1 MPRQPTPTALP
12 VVCPD
17 PTLDPIVRVFQP
29 RVAEPISRDRAATM
43 RHNLFGFVRE
53 LLDWRRQDE
62 AAARA
67 AGGAE

>member
-1 MPRQPTPTALP
+1 MPSRPTPSAAT
-12 VVCPD
+12 D

>member
-1 MPRQPTPTALP
+1 MPSRPTPSAATAA
-12 VVCPD
+12 D

-29 RVAEPISRDRAATM
+29 RVAEPISRDRASTM

-67 AGGAE
+67 AGGGQ